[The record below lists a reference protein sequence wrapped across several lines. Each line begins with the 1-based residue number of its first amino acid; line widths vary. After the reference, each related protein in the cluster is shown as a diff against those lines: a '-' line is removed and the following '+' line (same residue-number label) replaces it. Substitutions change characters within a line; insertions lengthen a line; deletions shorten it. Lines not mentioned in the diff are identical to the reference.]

1 VERGGSERMEEWAAH
16 QTAAPVV
23 RVDEGDE
30 ALPPDRGRVVV
41 GTAAGVKDFGPRRV
55 DLVGV
60 VDADRAR
67 RRAGLHA
74 GEQALATWMEAA
86 IWAGPRGENGRVVIH
101 SREPGDPAIQALVRW
116 DPWHFHIAER
126 RRREEAGFPPGH
138 PVFRVLGSASL
149 PEALSALDP
158 VTLLATALGDQ
169 TVCLVTLRPEQVA
182 AFRGRIVELMEGGT
196 VRRVEAE
203 PQL

>member
-1 VERGGSERMEEWAAH
+1 MERGGSERVEEWTSR
-16 QTAAPVV
+16 QTTASVV

-30 ALPPDRGRVVV
+30 AVPPDPRRVVV
-41 GTAAGVKDFGPRRV
+41 ATAAGVKDFGPRRV
-55 DLVGV
+55 GLVGV

-67 RRAGLHA
+67 RRAGLTA
-74 GEQALATWMEAA
+74 GERALATWMEAA
-86 IWAGPRGENGRVVIH
+86 MWAGPREGNGRVVVH

-116 DPWHFHIAER
+116 DPWYFHRAER

-149 PEALSALDP
+149 PEGLSSLDP
-158 VTLLATALGDQ
+158 VSLLATALGDE
-169 TVCLVTLRPEQVA
+169 TVCLVTLRPEQVSS
-182 AFRGRIVELMEGGT
+182 FRGRVLQLLEAGT
-196 VRRVEAE
+196 LRRVEAE